1 MWEETIN
8 TVFDCHMT
16 IMTMCLIAV
25 FIKSKF
31 ILAALSNTA
40 CRDMN
45 ALPHPTQVI
54 VQNVSQMSC
63 NMKLCEFLTLREEII
78 RKVLTDWFLEKLQ
91 HTKFPGTHSG
101 FCFQHAITRDYDNL

>member
-16 IMTMCLIAV
+16 IMAMCLIAV
-25 FIKSKF
+25 FIKSKS

-40 CRDMN
+40 CRDIN
-45 ALPHPTQVI
+45 ALSHPTQVI

-63 NMKLCEFLTLREEII
+63 NMKLCESYS
-78 RKVLTDWFLEKLQ
+78 Q
-91 HTKFPGTHSG
+91 G
-101 FCFQHAITRDYDNL
+101 RDYKKGVNRLVSGEITAHKIPWDQFRILFSTCNNKTL